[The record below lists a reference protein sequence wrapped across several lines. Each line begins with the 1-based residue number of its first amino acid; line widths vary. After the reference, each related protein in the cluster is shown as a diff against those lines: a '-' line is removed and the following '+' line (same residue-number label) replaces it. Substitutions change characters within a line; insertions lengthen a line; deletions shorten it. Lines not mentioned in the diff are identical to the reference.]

1 MTLAEIKNLLPAR
14 TLGFLIAGA
23 VIAVGF
29 VAVFIIPDYREAE
42 ALRRQIGEER
52 ANLEMRRQLL
62 PVTQSLRQAQ
72 AGLPT
77 VGPVGGGERLPLA
90 DVGRLADIMDT
101 LGAPL
106 GLRVTRVSP
115 DPASVTRDGVLAVRL
130 GLLGQAEAF
139 REFLLALGRYGPLV
153 KVESVSTMVGRDG
166 REYLVKCWLAVR

>member
-1 MTLAEIKNLLPAR
+1 MTLTEIRNLLPAR

-29 VAVFIIPDYREAE
+29 VAVFIIPDYHEAD
-42 ALRRQIGEER
+42 ALRRQIAEAR

-62 PVTQSLRQAQ
+62 PVAQSLMQAQ

-77 VGPVGGGERLPLA
+77 VGPVGGGERLPVA
-90 DVGRLADIMDT
+90 DVGRLADIMDK
-101 LGAPL
+101 LASPL

-153 KVESVSTMVGRDG
+153 KVESVATLVGQDG
-166 REYLVKCWLAVR
+166 REYALKCWLAVR